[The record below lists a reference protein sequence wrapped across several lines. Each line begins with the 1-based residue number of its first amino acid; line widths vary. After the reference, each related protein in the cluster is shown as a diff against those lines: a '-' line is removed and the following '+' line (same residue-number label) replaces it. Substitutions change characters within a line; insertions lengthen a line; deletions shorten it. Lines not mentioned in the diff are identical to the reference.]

1 MTSSGCS
8 AASTAA
14 AVHDALCGSMA
25 MTTRSVTEV
34 WFNVVVPPLWLVNVS
49 SGRAHQLSALQ
60 ASLQPLPADSTGPGR
75 KPSMSQPRKAAGM
88 RASDPEPAPGKS
100 GLQTLI
106 TCGLFNKL
114 V

>member
-1 MTSSGCS
+1 MTSTGCS

-14 AVHDALCGSMA
+14 AVHEALCGATA
-25 MTTRSVTEV
+25 MTTRSVGDV
-34 WFNVVVPPLWLVNVS
+34 CVKVVVPPLYLVNVS

-60 ASLQPLPADSTGPGR
+60 ASLQPLPAGGAAPGR

-100 GLQTLI
+100 GLQTPI
-106 TCGLFNKL
+106 T
-114 V
+114 

>member
-34 WFNVVVPPLWLVNVS
+34 WFNVVVPPLGSTNVS

-60 ASLQPLPADSTGPGR
+60 ASLQPLPADGAHPGGRYESERSRTGTWEIG
-75 KPSMSQPRKAAGM
+75 AADPNHLTTIRQVGM
-88 RASDPEPAPGKS
+88 GAS
-100 GLQTLI
+100 
-106 TCGLFNKL
+106 
-114 V
+114 